1 MARKPAAPQGR
12 PLTIFFCIACVV
24 LLAGTVSPA
33 FGGPTATGAAA
44 SALKTAK
51 RALSL
56 SKGADKRSR
65 QALAKAGRP
74 GPQGP
79 IGPQGAR
86 GSEGFDGA
94 PGERGPAGSKGATGS
109 QGPIG
114 PQGAPGADGAD
125 GADGAPGADG
135 PPGPPGPTASRSVTA
150 AGTLDIASEATVIDL
165 ASEHE
170 GGADAQVTTTYS
182 ARIMAFAS
190 IQARNPESAAREAR
204 CVLRIS
210 DGTGPDQ
217 GLADISQT
225 YAFDLPAQDGYDV
238 TASLQGAAV
247 EPAGTYNVRLVCW
260 EGGGESLSAVRAN
273 LSVFASGG

>member
-12 PLTIFFCIACVV
+12 PLTFFFCIACVV

-44 SALKTAK
+44 KVLKTAK

-56 SKGADKRSR
+56 SRQADKRSR
-65 QALAKAGRP
+65 QALARAGKAGPQGPP
-74 GPQGP
+74 GPQGS
-79 IGPQGAR
+79 R

-109 QGPIG
+109 QGAIG
-114 PQGAPGADGAD
+114 PSGPPGVT
-125 GADGAPGADG
+125 GADG
-135 PPGPPGPTASRSVTA
+135 PTGPPGPTASRSVTR
-150 AGTLDIASEATVIDL
+150 GGSLDIASEATVIDL
-165 ASEHE
+165 AAEHE
-170 GGADAQVTTTYS
+170 GGADAQVTTAYS

-210 DGTGPDQ
+210 DGSGPDQ

-238 TASLQGAAV
+238 TASLQGAASK
-247 EPAGTYNVRLVCW
+247 PAGTYNVRLVCW
-260 EGGGESLSAVRAN
+260 ETGGQPLSAVRAN
-273 LSVFASGG
+273 LSVFASDG